1 MRIDVGFWQHRKT
14 LRLRARIGDAAL
26 WLPPRI
32 WSYAAQNQ
40 PDGDFSQYSAEEIAM
55 LVGYLGDAQGMLEA
69 LQQASFF
76 DGMKVHGWAEHN
88 GYHTVFAERAK
99 KAATARWE
107 KDKKRKEKT
116 REEST
121 REETS
126 NASSINTHS
135 KAKGKAEEISEYCAE
150 IGLPSSDGIAC
161 FDKWQGNGWKN
172 NGEPIKDWKATI
184 RAWKANGYMPSQKP
198 TQGRNG
204 NGRHSHSI
212 APKHE
217 DTVGLDGKLL

>member
-1 MRIDVGFWQHRKT
+1 
-14 LRLRARIGDAAL
+14 
-26 WLPPRI
+26 
-32 WSYAAQNQ
+32 
-40 PDGDFSQYSAEEIAM
+40 M

-88 GYHTVFAERAK
+88 GYHKVFADRAK
-99 KAATARWE
+99 NAAKARWDKE
-107 KDKKRKEKT
+107 NERKAKDKK

-126 NASSINTHS
+126 NASSMNPPA
-135 KAKGKAEEISEYCAE
+135 KAKGTSEEASAYCVE
-150 IGLPSSDGIAC
+150 IGLPASDGTAC

-184 RAWKANGYMPSQKP
+184 RAWKANGYMPSQKAA
-198 TQGRNG
+198 QGRNG
-204 NGRHSHSI
+204 NGLHSHSI

-217 DTVGLDGKLL
+217 ETLGLDGKPL